1 MHHAQCF
8 HGSVIPRLQN
18 FHRSVMPRERICSGK
33 QRLSLNLQWEKE
45 TFSEFAAGNRD
56 FLWICSK
63 QFTAAQA
70 ANTSYG
76 QLTSSECTSSPTLI
90 HAWRLKKDLS
100 SEAAQGV
107 LCERGMNKAR
117 KPWISLPVR
126 KPGHWV
132 TMQSQ
137 ELSGAHQWSV
147 NAVISVKNLP

>member
-8 HGSVIPRLQN
+8 HGSVIPRIQN

-33 QRLSLNLQWEKE
+33 QRLSLNLQWETE
-45 TFSEFAAGNRD
+45 AFSEFAASSSLLLR
-56 FLWICSK
+56 L
-63 QFTAAQA
+63 QTQA
-70 ANTSYG
+70 MDSWHLLSAHHP
-76 QLTSSECTSSPTLI
+76 QLLI

-117 KPWISLPVR
+117 KLWISLPVW